1 MADFTMTV
9 AGCTACVHS
18 LFESTPHYFKDYLT
32 ASPADFSVTVTE
44 ADLARQRQML
54 YDEAISEGLRPRNF
68 PPAFL
73 ERSAIQYAFAQALL
87 SRDILLLHGSTVA
100 VDGRAYLFTA
110 PCGTGKS
117 THTRLWMEL
126 FGSRAVMVN
135 DDKPFI
141 TIRPEG
147 IFASGSPW
155 CGKHGLGSNITVPLG
170 GICLLS
176 RGAENRI
183 GPASVQDLL
192 PVLLRQGCPPE
203 DSVLLPRYEALMAE
217 LARRVPLWQ
226 MACTK
231 DISAAQTA
239 SRAMCP

>member
-1 MADFTMTV
+1 MTV
-9 AGCTACVHS
+9 AGYTACVHS

-32 ASPADFSVTVTE
+32 DLFPDFSVTVTE
-44 ADLARQRQML
+44 ADLARQRQLL
-54 YDEAISEGLRPRNF
+54 YDEAILEGMRPRNF
-68 PPAFL
+68 PPPFL
-73 ERSAIQYAFAQALL
+73 ERTAIQYTFAQELL
-87 SRDILLLHGSTVA
+87 SRDVLLLHGSTVA

-117 THTRLWMEL
+117 THTRLWTAL

-155 CGKHGLGSNITVPLG
+155 CGKHGLGSNITVPLA

-176 RGAENRI
+176 RGSENRI
-183 GPASVQDLL
+183 EPADAQTLL
-192 PVLLRQGCPPE
+192 PVLLAQGCPPE
-203 DSVLLPRYEALMAE
+203 SSALLPRYEALMAE
-217 LARRVPLWQ
+217 LARRTPLWQ
-226 MACTK
+226 LACTQ

-239 SRAMCP
+239 SQAMCP